1 MVLSSRL
8 ATNNASPAGVIAIA
22 MGPRPVAT
30 LLPTCEAAPVVK
42 FMLYEV
48 TFWSPWVVTHMKP
61 VVGVV
66 MVFFEVAQLFKMTA
80 NNQMNPASTKR
91 DFMRIISSKVKKP

>member
-8 ATNNASPAGVIAIA
+8 ATNNASPAGVMAIA

-48 TFWSPWVVTHMKP
+48 TIWSPWVVTHMNP

-66 MVFFEVAQLFKMTA
+66 MWFEVVQLFKMTA

-91 DFMRIISSKVKKP
+91 DFMRIISSKV

>member
-22 MGPRPVAT
+22 MGPRPFET
-30 LLPTCEAAPVVK
+30 LLPTCEAAPVVR

-48 TFWSPWVVTHMKP
+48 TFWSPWAVTHMKP

-66 MVFFEVAQLFKMTA
+66 MVFFHVAQLFKRTA
-80 NNQMNPASTKR
+80 NNPTNPPRTQQDYTLITSST
-91 DFMRIISSKVKKP
+91 V